1 MLIGL
6 LGAFA
11 LVLAASGVLKLRN
24 PDPTVR
30 AVLATKLPGAWR
42 LSGRPFVRLVAVGE
56 ILVAAAVLIAG
67 GVAAAA
73 LLAGAYLSLALV
85 AWRLVRQ
92 SPGQDCG
99 CFGKASEPVSWWH
112 VAINMGGAMV
122 ALIAVIRPA
131 PAVVRALGADGAL
144 AIPQTAGVFMAAF
157 LLYLVMTALPSHSAL
172 RAKVLTR
179 P

>member
-1 MLIGL
+1 MLVGL

-11 LVLAASGVLKLRN
+11 LVLGASGVLKLRT

-30 AVLATKLPGAWR
+30 AMLATKLPGAWR
-42 LSGRPFVRLVAVGE
+42 LAGRPFARLVAVGE
-56 ILVAAAVLIAG
+56 ILIAAAVLVAG
-67 GVAAAA
+67 GITAAA
-73 LLAGAYLSLALV
+73 LLVVAYLSLALI
-85 AWRLVRQ
+85 AWRLVRR

-112 VAINMGGAMV
+112 VSINLAGAVVAAAAIV
-122 ALIAVIRPA
+122 RPA
-131 PAVVRALGADGAL
+131 PAVVHALGAGGAL
-144 AIPQTAGVFMAAF
+144 AIPQAAGVVMAAF